1 MSFRTRLTGF
11 FVVIVVVPML
21 AVGVLVFRLIGDSA
35 TAKGEARASGLAA
48 AAASVYNGAVERA
61 KVAAEQVARDPTL
74 STDLIRGSARAAR
87 ARLATL
93 VTQGGLTRAT
103 LTIGSRRV
111 ADVGDRTGI
120 APGIATISVAGGSS
134 GASIAVSELTADEY
148 ARELVSRGVGVV
160 VAQGGTTLASTIAAA
175 SGQKLPRN
183 STIRLGGVEYRT
195 VAHTFKG
202 FGGAPITVTI
212 LSDLSITSSSVTE
225 TRLLASVF
233 IAAFLVL
240 AFSFSVLAS
249 RALQGQLDRFLQAA
263 RRLAGGNF
271 SAPVPI
277 EGRDE
282 FAALGDE
289 FNNMSRQLE
298 HRLYELGQE
307 RARLRESIR
316 RIGET
321 FASNLDRPALLKL
334 ALTTAV
340 DAARADCGR
349 ASVRT
354 SADAALAETARVGS
368 FEGLEEG
375 IFGAETAA
383 LRGADV
389 GVFTSGETSVASV
402 RLGPL
407 KPGERAHGLITIART
422 GQPFSPDDDEVL
434 RSLAS
439 QATLALENV
448 ELHHQI
454 QRQAVT
460 DELTGLANHGHFQDL
475 LSLEIEQVR
484 RYQHSVGLIM
494 LDVDNFKLV
503 NDTYGHQQGDVV
515 LKYVAQAVRENSR
528 DADAPARYGGEE
540 MAVILPH
547 TDLVGAHAIAERVRT
562 AIEGLQIPRLD
573 GSGFLQIT
581 ASLGVAAST
590 TGDKDALISGADN
603 ALYTAKRSGK
613 NRTVQATAST
623 ANVVA
628 PR

>member
-1 MSFRTRLTGF
+1 MSFRSRLTGF

-35 TAKGEARASGLAA
+35 QAKADARANGLVAA
-48 AAASVYNGAVERA
+48 AGSVYNSAVERA
-61 KVAAEQVARDPTL
+61 KAAAEEVARDPTL
-74 STDLIRGSARAAR
+74 SAAMTTGSAQAAG
-87 ARLATL
+87 ARLTALATQSGLTHATL
-93 VTQGGLTRAT
+93 A
-103 LTIGSRRV
+103 IGSSSV
-111 ADVGDRTGI
+111 ADVGDPNAV
-120 APGIATISVAGGSS
+120 APGVANIATAS
-134 GASIAVSELTADEY
+134 GNTAATITVSELTADEY
-148 ARELVSRGVGVV
+148 VRELASRGVGVV
-160 VAQGGTTLASTIAAA
+160 VQQGGKTLASTIAVAP
-175 SGQKLPRN
+175 GLKLPKDG
-183 STIRLGGVEYRT
+183 TVHLAGVDYRSLAKT
-195 VAHTFKG
+195 HTG
-202 FGGAPITVTI
+202 FGGAPITVTV
-212 LSDLSITSSSVTE
+212 LSDSSSDVQQS
-225 TRLLASVF
+225 RLVAAVF
-233 IAAFLVL
+233 IAGFLVL

-249 RALQGQLDRFLQAA
+249 RALQGQLDRFLKAA
-263 RRLAGGNF
+263 RRLGGGDF
-271 SAPVPI
+271 SAQVPI

-298 HRLYELGQE
+298 HRLDELGQE

-340 DAARADCGR
+340 DAVRAVCGR

-354 SADAALAETARVGS
+354 SPEAALAEAARVGS

-375 IFGAETAA
+375 IYAAETSA
-383 LRGADV
+383 LGGADV
-389 GVFTSGETSVASV
+389 GQFTSSEASVASV

-407 KPGERAHGLITIART
+407 EPGGRAHGLITVGRA
-422 GQPFSPDDDEVL
+422 GQPFSPDDREVL

-448 ELHHQI
+448 DLHHQI

-460 DELTGLANHGHFQDL
+460 DELTGLANHGRFQEL
-475 LSLEIEQVR
+475 LGVEIEQVR

-494 LDVDNFKLV
+494 LDVDNFKSV
-503 NDTYGHQQGDVV
+503 NDTYGHQQGDIV
-515 LKYVAQAVRENSR
+515 LKHVAEAVRANSR
-528 DADAPARYGGEE
+528 EADAPARYGGEE
-540 MAVILPH
+540 MAVILRH
-547 TDLVGAHAIAERVRT
+547 TDLAGAYAIAERVRT
-562 AIEGLQIPRLD
+562 AIEALQIPRLD
-573 GSGFLQIT
+573 GPGVLRVT
-581 ASLGVAAST
+581 ASLGVAAT
-590 TGDKDALISGADN
+590 TVGDKNALISGADS

-613 NRTVQATAST
+613 NRTVQAAAVT